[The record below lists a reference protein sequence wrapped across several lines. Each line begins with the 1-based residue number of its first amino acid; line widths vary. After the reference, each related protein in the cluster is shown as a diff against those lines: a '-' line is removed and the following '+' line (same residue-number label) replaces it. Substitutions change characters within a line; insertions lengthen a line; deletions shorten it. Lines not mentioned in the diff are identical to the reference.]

1 MQISWNGLGCF
12 SLVAKSGQGEVT
24 VVTNPFKAQDDL
36 KLKGG
41 VASILVQSHDGK
53 DADNFSAFSPEH
65 PEEGRKIF
73 SVKHAGEYEVQGV
86 FVTGVDAPKKDGT
99 PHAIYRIDAEGMRI
113 GFLGALDR
121 TLSAR
126 EVDALG
132 TIDIL
137 LLPAGGNGVLSAQD
151 ASVVL
156 GQVEPRMVIP
166 SYIGTG
172 EFASSEVV
180 KRAIVCP
187 TDELA
192 KLKITRAQLPEE
204 DMRIALLQF

>member
-12 SLVAKSGQGEVT
+12 TLVAKPAQGEVT
-24 VVTNPFKAQDDL
+24 VVTNPFKPQDDV

-41 VASILVQSHDGK
+41 VASLIVQSHEGK
-53 DADNFSAFSPEH
+53 DTENISVFESEH

-73 SVKHAGEYEVQGV
+73 VVEHTGEYEVQGV
-86 FVTGVDAPKKDGT
+86 FVTGIDAPKKDGSA
-99 PHAIYRIDAEGMRI
+99 HSIYRIDAEGMHV

-121 TLSAR
+121 QLTAK

-137 LLPAGGNGVLSAQD
+137 ILPAGGGTVLSPQD
-151 ASVVL
+151 AVAVT
-156 GQVEPRMVIP
+156 GQIEPRLVIP
-166 SYIGTG
+166 AYVGSGS
-172 EFASSEVV
+172 FAAVDVV
-180 KRAIVCP
+180 KREMGCP
-187 TDELA
+187 SEDMQ

-204 DMRIALLQF
+204 DMRMVVLQL